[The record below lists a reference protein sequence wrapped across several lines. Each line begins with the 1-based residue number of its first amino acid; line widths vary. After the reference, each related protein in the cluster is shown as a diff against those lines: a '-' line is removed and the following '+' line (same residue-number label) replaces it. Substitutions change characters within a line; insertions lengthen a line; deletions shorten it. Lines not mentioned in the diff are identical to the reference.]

1 MVKKKRGWW
10 SQIQS
15 GDYPEGQT
23 KYGDKNWI
31 TFNIKKNAPIEPTKE
46 EGDSEKSLCQLH
58 DNCPN
63 CGKLYFKDKGKCY
76 SCGWSRSSKN
86 EPVNQVKNKI
96 QPITIIKKKIPQEL
110 IMQCCVLNVE
120 PRWYYGLQK
129 EERIQAISFGVAANF
144 RKSEVLPLNEKFLS
158 RVGRALPAIIYTE
171 TRRLRF
177 ND

>member
-96 QPITIIKKKIPQEL
+96 QPKEIIKKKDTTRTNYAMLCPKCGAK
-110 IMQCCVLNVE
+110 MVLRTAKRGENT
-120 PRWYYGLQK
+120 G
-129 EERIQAISFGVAANF
+129 N
-144 RKSEVLPLNEKFLS
+144 KFWGCS
-158 RVGRALPAIIYTE
+158 QFPKVRGTSS
-171 TRRLRF
+171 
-177 ND
+177 